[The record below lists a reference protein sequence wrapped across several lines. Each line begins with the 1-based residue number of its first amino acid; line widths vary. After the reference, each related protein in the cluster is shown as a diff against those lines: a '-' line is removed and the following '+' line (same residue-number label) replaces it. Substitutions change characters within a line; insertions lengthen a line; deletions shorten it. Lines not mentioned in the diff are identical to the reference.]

1 MESKEYTREQLIARE
16 IYSYFEIFDIPVS
29 VFSVDGNLFRWA
41 ILGDYIN
48 SKEKFKKAC
57 KLRKI
62 LEFYSGVEINDL
74 SPFMG
79 SNNYLVWDKYEEEK
93 YRANRER
100 NRYRQM
106 GNN

>member
-1 MESKEYTREQLIARE
+1 MKSKEYTREELIARE
-16 IYSYFEIFDIPVS
+16 IYLYFKIFDIPVS

-48 SKEKFKKAC
+48 SKEKFNKTC

-62 LEFYSGVEINDL
+62 LEITSGVEINDF
-74 SPFMG
+74 SPFLG
-79 SNNYLVWDKYEEEK
+79 TNNYLVWDKYEEEK

-100 NRYRQM
+100 NRCR
-106 GNN
+106 